1 MKRTFFILL
10 SVVVTLAAYPQS
22 ISDLKKQK
30 NQAMKKL
37 ETTSKLIT
45 ETQKSKKASINQ
57 VNLLQAEIKQRNN
70 LIKTLDREIEAYNQK
85 MTRLKSESAAKQR
98 KIESMKKEYA
108 NLTYYTYYKKNK
120 YRQLMFILSAE
131 RLDESIRR
139 YRYIR
144 QYADYCRKMV
154 DDIQQTKLALDNQLE
169 ETEAVRMERMQA
181 RSDKKKETERLNKK
195 KAEQDKVVSE
205 LKKKE
210 KSLKAQL
217 QKQQKEANRL
227 NSLIEN
233 KIAEEAR
240 KAAEKKAKATGTPAK
255 TEGKKPSATPAYE
268 TLTKEEK
275 LISSNFAANQGRLPW
290 PTAKGTITGHYG
302 IHPHPALAY
311 VTVNNKGIYIQCPKG
326 TEARAVFNG
335 EVSQRFATQGNN
347 VVIVK
352 HGAYRT
358 VYANLSDVYVKVGDK
373 VSTKQA
379 IGKVN
384 TDPDDGKTEL
394 YFQVWNEKTIQNPES
409 WITR

>member
-181 RSDKKKETERLNKK
+181 RSDKKKETERLNKI
-195 KAEQDKVVSE
+195 
-205 LKKKE
+205 KKE
-210 KSLKAQL
+210 D
-217 QKQQKEANRL
+217 
-227 NSLIEN
+227 NSN
-233 KIAEEAR
+233 
-240 KAAEKKAKATGTPAK
+240 
-255 TEGKKPSATPAYE
+255 
-268 TLTKEEK
+268 
-275 LISSNFAANQGRLPW
+275 
-290 PTAKGTITGHYG
+290 
-302 IHPHPALAY
+302 
-311 VTVNNKGIYIQCPKG
+311 
-326 TEARAVFNG
+326 
-335 EVSQRFATQGNN
+335 
-347 VVIVK
+347 
-352 HGAYRT
+352 
-358 VYANLSDVYVKVGDK
+358 
-373 VSTKQA
+373 
-379 IGKVN
+379 
-384 TDPDDGKTEL
+384 
-394 YFQVWNEKTIQNPES
+394 
-409 WITR
+409 